1 MGDLI
6 RIDKLNLHDHSE
18 ISSEDYCYFI
28 LEYTP
33 GKGYDHSTA
42 NNLIS
47 NLKKKPSS
55 MNVQEKY
62 YKKKAIRVASSMLRD
77 AINTK
82 WLQNATLVPVPSSK
96 IVGHDD
102 YDDRMEQVC
111 LGIGS
116 GLDVRSL
123 VKQNRSMH
131 SSHSSGSRGRI
142 TRQELLGVYYI
153 DEDITDPAPTSIGIF
168 DDVLTKGTHYRAMHK
183 VLSERFPD
191 ARICGI
197 FIARVVHDAP

>member
-1 MGDLI
+1 MSDLI
-6 RIDKLNLHDHSE
+6 RIDRLNLHNHSE
-18 ISSEDYCYFI
+18 ILDNDKCWFL
-28 LEYTP
+28 LEYTA
-33 GKGYDHSTA
+33 GKSYEHSKA

-47 NLKKKPSS
+47 NLKKRPSS
-55 MNVQEKY
+55 MNVQEEY
-62 YKKKAIRVASSMLRD
+62 YKKKAIWVASSMLRD
-77 AINTK
+77 AISPR

-123 VKQNRSMH
+123 VKQNKSMH

-142 TRQELLGVYYI
+142 TRQKLLSVYYI
-153 DEDITDPAPTSIGIF
+153 DEDITDPAPNSIGIF

-197 FIARVVHDAP
+197 FIARVVHDDP